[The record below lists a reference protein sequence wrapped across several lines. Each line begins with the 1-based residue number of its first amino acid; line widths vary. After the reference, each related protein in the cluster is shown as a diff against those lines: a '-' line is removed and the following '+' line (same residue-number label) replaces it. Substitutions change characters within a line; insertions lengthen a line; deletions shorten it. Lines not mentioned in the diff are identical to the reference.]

1 MKIGIGIDTGGTC
14 TDAVI
19 YHFGER
25 KVLAWAKTATTRED
39 LSVGIEKAL
48 QQLPQKLTAE
58 AEVISLSTTLATNAC
73 VENKGGRAK
82 TIFFGANR
90 DTVLRIGREY
100 GLSDPGTLIFI
111 DSKTKPDGQIVK
123 EPDWQQFREIVRK
136 ELNGCDAVGV
146 AEMFAKKSGAVL
158 EKKARE
164 IIREFTDI
172 PVVCGH
178 QLFAEN
184 NIVKRGACVLLNA
197 KLIAVIREFTV
208 SVKKALK
215 RLDLDIPFV
224 IVRSDG
230 SLMSENFAEEFPVE
244 TLLCGPVAS
253 LMGAVE
259 LTEETDCVVVDMGGT
274 TTDIALMKN
283 GVPKRVKQGVRIGGW
298 NTFVKGPYVDT
309 FGLGGDS
316 GVVLDDFGQIILQE
330 EKVMPLCMAGSH
342 WPSLQE
348 KLEEIAKKG
357 AFLSSQR
364 EEIYAGLKDISG
376 SNSYTEEEQ
385 CIAGL
390 LQKGPLTLEELDGY
404 LKRHILKKNL
414 SRLIREGVVIRCG
427 VTPTDA
433 MHLKG
438 DFAAYNQTC
447 ASEGIKRMASICR
460 KSEEQI
466 CDEIYEAVCWKLY
479 YNLARILL
487 IDQLPAL
494 EGKSLGAELDL
505 VLRKAYEDAKG
516 LPQDGFL
523 QPVLSSKASF
533 IGVGAPTHVF
543 LPRAAGLLGARVI
556 TPEHSQVANALGAIV
571 GNISA
576 KVVVEVTLNQ
586 QDGSYT
592 VFGKGERYICT
603 NLEEAKELARQRAR
617 AGALQEAVK
626 RGAQQD
632 AQVKLEEKES
642 IIETEFGPLFMGYK
656 VSAAAT
662 GSLACEKGVKEE

>member
-25 KVLAWAKTATTRED
+25 KILAWAKTATTRED

-48 QQLPQKLTAE
+48 QQLPEGLRGE
-58 AEVISLSTTLATNAC
+58 AEVIALSTTLATNAC

-82 TIFFGANR
+82 VVFFGANR
-90 DTVLRIGREY
+90 DTVIRVGEEY
-100 GLSDPGTLIFI
+100 GLSEPGSLIFV
-111 DSKTKPDGQIVK
+111 DSKTKPDGRIVK
-123 EPDWQQFREIVRK
+123 EPDWQQFREIVRE
-136 ELNGCDAVGV
+136 ELKDCDAVGV

-158 EKKARE
+158 EKKAKE

-172 PVVCGH
+172 PVVSGH

-197 KLIAVIREFTV
+197 KLIAVIREFIV
-208 SVKKALK
+208 SVKRALN
-215 RLDLDIPFV
+215 RLELNVPFV

-230 SLMSENFAEEFPVE
+230 SLMNETFAEEFPVE

-259 LTEETDCVVVDMGGT
+259 LTDETDCVVVDMGGT

-283 GVPKRVKQGVRIGGW
+283 GVAKRVEQGVRIGGW
-298 NTFVKGPYVDT
+298 NTFVKGLYVDT

-316 GVVLDDFGQIILQE
+316 GVVLDDFGRITLQE

-342 WPSLQE
+342 WPSLRE
-348 KLEEIAKKG
+348 KLREIGKKG

-364 EEIYAGLKDISG
+364 EEIYAVLKDISG
-376 SNSYTEEEQ
+376 SSNYTEEEQ
-385 CIAGL
+385 LIAEL
-390 LQKGPLTLEELDGY
+390 LQKCPVTLAELDGR
-404 LKRHILKKNL
+404 LKRRILRKNL

-438 DFAAYNQTC
+438 DFTAYDQIC
-447 ASEGIKRMASICR
+447 AREGIRRMAAIGH

-466 CDEIYEAVCWKLY
+466 CEEIYEAVCWKLY
-479 YNLARILL
+479 YNLARVL
-487 IDQLPAL
+487 IMDRLPEL
-494 EGKSLGAELDL
+494 EGKSLGADLDL

-516 LPQDGFL
+516 QLQDGFFR
-523 QPVLSSKASF
+523 PIFSSKAAF

-543 LPRAAGLLGARVI
+543 LPQAAGLLGARVV
-556 TPEHSQVANALGAIV
+556 TPDYSQVANALGAIV

-576 KVVVEVTLNQ
+576 KVVMEITLNQ

-592 VFGKGERYICT
+592 VFGKGERYICKD
-603 NLEEAKELARQRAR
+603 LEEAKDLARQRAR
-617 AGALQEAVK
+617 YGAFQEAVK
-626 RGAQQD
+626 RGAGQD
-632 AQVKLEEKES
+632 TQVRLEEKES
-642 IIETEFGPLFMGYK
+642 IIETDFGPLFMGYK

-662 GSLACEKGVKEE
+662 GSLDCEKGVKVK